1 MCVLWKK
8 RFVGCE
14 TVPLINDAA
23 IRRLQLWQ
31 QVEPNRVAIG
41 FWIHD
46 RLLPHVNTMDTSYFS
61 TLSEYD
67 VFISEWFI
75 SSVSVGLRVSLLY
88 VAEVNKYHESLPAT
102 TLFYTPSVKH
112 TNPLF
117 MVTQQTDTTVILG
130 SFIGHHRWGTTAHSP
145 NPCFRLTNR
154 ESLSQLVLEIPR
166 LVLLTKKKPNKK
178 KCVQNLE
185 LFICDHT
192 AFSYCA
198 AQSKSVRAV
207 IVFAQLFN
215 LFSRA
220 LDSKLNYGWE
230 CWLQTFFLVFFFFFT
245 FSKF

>member
-14 TVPLINDAA
+14 TVPLIYDAA

-46 RLLPHVNTMDTSYFS
+46 SLLPHVNTMDTSYFS

-166 LVLLTKKKPNKK
+166 LVLLTKKK
-178 KCVQNLE
+178 
-185 LFICDHT
+185 T
-192 AFSYCA
+192 TR
-198 AQSKSVRAV
+198 KSVFRTWNFSSV
-207 IVFAQLFN
+207 TTQLLVTVLHN
-215 LFSRA
+215 QKALGPLLFS
-220 LDSKLNYGWE
+220 LS
-230 CWLQTFFLVFFFFFT
+230 
-245 FSKF
+245 FSIFSPGRWIPN